1 MIVDIIPSPVKHK
14 RFRAYIIRRNG
25 RTEYYD
31 FGLDGAKTYID
42 GRTEQERA
50 NYIARHL
57 GNKTEEQ
64 LITNLVPSPS
74 VLSRYLLWGRSR
86 DLQANVKYLNE
97 MWKRN
102 AK

>member
-1 MIVDIIPSPVKHK
+1 MIVKIILSPVKNK
-14 RFRAYIIRRNG
+14 RFRAYIIRNG
-25 RTEYYD
+25 HIEYHD
-31 FGLDGAKTYID
+31 FGYPGAKTYID

-97 MWKRN
+97 MWKR
-102 AK
+102 KHG

>member
-14 RFRAYIIRRNG
+14 RFRAYIIRKNR

-31 FGLDGAKTYID
+31 FGLDGGKTFID

-64 LITNLVPSPS
+64 LINNLTPSPS
-74 VLSRYLLWGRSR
+74 VLSMYLLWGKSR
-86 DLQANVKYLNE
+86 NLETNVKYLNNL
-97 MWKRN
+97 WKN
-102 AK
+102 I